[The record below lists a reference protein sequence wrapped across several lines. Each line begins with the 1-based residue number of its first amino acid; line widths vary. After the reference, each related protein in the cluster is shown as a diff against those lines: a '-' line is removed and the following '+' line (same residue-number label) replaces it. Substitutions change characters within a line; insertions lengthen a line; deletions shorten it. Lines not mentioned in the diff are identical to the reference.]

1 MQLCGCP
8 LSSPTVPVGAWLC
21 LCVSWLSLP
30 QCLWMSLCGPCPCPG
45 MGVWAVPVRVS
56 LGYPCVVPVCAS
68 PTRAGGLGG
77 VPARVS
83 LCACA
88 SPAAPGLCDSGGCGG
103 GGVPAAVPPG
113 VPWPTGRQ
121 GGAEPHPHPAGDYK
135 GLSPALPNPRITW
148 AGPGQ
153 ETRGGT
159 QGCPPQGHCTCQLER
174 ARGAPQQHP
183 PAALCSTCTPTHGH
197 GVARE
202 ANQRAQSLQFIG
214 VTGSGGGQAVPV
226 PCCTRLRSS
235 SSCSDSSVSFFP
247 ILSWTSRY
255 LATQRSRH
263 TLSPFDSSASL

>member
-88 SPAAPGLCDSGGCGG
+88 SPAAPGLCDSGGV
-103 GGVPAAVPPG
+103 GGVGFPQLSPRVSP
-113 VPWPTGRQ
+113 GRQ
-121 GGAEPHPHPAGDYK
+121 ADREGQSPIPTPRGITRGSARLCLIPGLHGLGLARRPGGA
-135 GLSPALPNPRITW
+135 PRGAPLKDIARVSW
-148 AGPGQ
+148 RQ
-153 ETRGGT
+153 
-159 QGCPPQGHCTCQLER
+159 QG
-174 ARGAPQQHP
+174 GAPQQHP
-183 PAALCSTCTPTHGH
+183 PAALGSTCTPTHGH